1 MFLTKQQFPSSRWS
15 ERNLLFDALQSATER
30 AYPVIFIR
38 NDRYLLLVQRIEY
51 VCSLINATSI
61 YIITIIYIYI
71 YKNDKNVET
80 YVKVDI

>member
-1 MFLTKQQFPSSRWS
+1 MVGAKFAFRCSA
-15 ERNLLFDALQSATER
+15 NIYALQSATER

-61 YIITIIYIYI
+61 YIITIIYIY
-71 YKNDKNVET
+71 KNDKNVET

>member
-1 MFLTKQQFPSSRWS
+1 MLCKYFSTNK
-15 ERNLLFDALQSATER
+15 SATER

-71 YKNDKNVET
+71 YIYIYINDKNVET

>member
-1 MFLTKQQFPSSRWS
+1 MLCKYFSTNK
-15 ERNLLFDALQSATER
+15 SATER